1 MVGILSCSAMGL
13 LPGMGAVVVV
23 VVVLVGLVGRFVTT
37 ASEHL
42 AQVQR
47 RSLRVQ
53 RKSLKAGSE
62 D

>member
-1 MVGILSCSAMGL
+1 MGT
-13 LPGMGAVVVV
+13 VVVV

-53 RKSLKAGSE
+53 RKTLRSWE
-62 D
+62 